1 MIVATWN
8 VNSIRARMERLL
20 EFLETHQPDVLLLQ
34 ETKVRADQFPHL
46 ELAVAGYRAIDH
58 GTSQW
63 AGVAILVP
71 EDVDADDVHVG
82 LPGEPLP
89 HEARWVEATVR
100 GTRVA
105 SVYVPNGRTLDDPT
119 FPDKLVFLRAMRDR
133 MADLAASGPLLVGG
147 DINIAPGDDDVWDPR
162 LFVGTT
168 HTSPA
173 ERDALTDIVST
184 AGVIDLFRHL
194 HPDERGYT
202 YWDYRAG
209 AFHKQ
214 MGMRIDLLLGT
225 PDLAAATRRC
235 GIDRDFRKG
244 PKPSDHAPLLA
255 AIGG

>member
-8 VNSIRARMERLL
+8 VNSIRARMERVL

-46 ELAVAGYRAIDH
+46 EMAVAGYRAIDH

-71 EDVDADDVHVG
+71 EDVDADDVQVG

-89 HEARWVEATVR
+89 TEARWIEATVR
-100 GTRVA
+100 GTRFV
-105 SVYVPNGRTLDDPT
+105 SVYVPNGRSLDDPT

-133 MADLAASGPLLVGG
+133 IGDLARSGPVLVGG
-147 DINIAPGDDDVWDPR
+147 DVNIAPSDEDVWDPSI
-162 LFVGTT
+162 FVGTT
-168 HTSPA
+168 HTSPV
-173 ERDALTDIVST
+173 ERAALTEIVD
-184 AGVIDLFRHL
+184 AGVVDLFRHL

-225 PDLAAATRRC
+225 PDLADRTRRC
-235 GIDRDFRKG
+235 GIDREFRNG
-244 PKPSDHAPLLA
+244 TKPSDHAPLLA
-255 AIGG
+255 AIGS